1 MCLPLLA
8 APLIAATGSTVTGA
22 VVSAGLL
29 QGMTVAAVGMTSLTT
44 LMSGGMAVFQQQTQ
58 KRMIEGQN
66 KQAADRFQRQQQ
78 IANADLTN
86 KYESIN
92 SRELVENRIA
102 AQEKF
107 VRDRQMEASKSKM
120 GTQAAI
126 AGVQM
131 SSPSLQAL
139 EQAITFNWGMSDT
152 NVNYGLVT
160 SSRQYQQM
168 AKGYRAESLG
178 RQEAAM
184 PKYKK
189 PPSLIGPLLT
199 TAGAGISNL
208 TTFGGKDWLQGL
220 GKKTPK
226 APGPIKLS
234 GGKGFQPLA

>member
-8 APLIAATGSTVTGA
+8 APLLLGTGATVVGTGAAATVAAGSLFG
-22 VVSAGLL
+22 
-29 QGMTVAAVGMTSLTT
+29 GMTVAAVGMTSLTT
-44 LMSGGMAVFQQQTQ
+44 LISGGMAVFQQQTQ

-66 KQAADRFQRQQQ
+66 KAAADRFQRQQQ

-107 VRDRQMEASKSKM
+107 VRDRQMEASRSKM
-120 GTQAAI
+120 GTQAAV
-126 AGVQM
+126 AGLQM
-131 SSPSLQAL
+131 SSPSIQAL
-139 EQAITFNWGMSDT
+139 EQAITFNWGQSDT

-178 RQEAAM
+178 KQEAVM
-184 PKYKK
+184 PQFKQS
-189 PPSLIGPLLT
+189 PSLLGPALT
-199 TAGAGISNL
+199 TAGAGISNV
-208 TTFGGKDWLQGL
+208 TTFGGKDWLEGL
-220 GKKTPK
+220 GKK
-226 APGPIKLS
+226 A
-234 GGKGFQPLA
+234 

>member
-8 APLIAATGSTVTGA
+8 APLLAATGGAASIGAASTA
-22 VVSAGLL
+22 VVGAGLL
-29 QGMTVAAVGMTSLTT
+29 QGMTVASVGMASLTT
-44 LMSGGMAVFQQQTQ
+44 LISGGMAVFQQQTQ

-66 KQAADRFQRQQQ
+66 KAAADRFQRQQQ

-120 GTQAAI
+120 GTQAAV
-126 AGVQM
+126 AGLQM
-131 SSPSLQAL
+131 SSPSIQAL
-139 EQAITFNWGMSDT
+139 EQAITFNWGQSDT

-184 PKYKK
+184 PQYKK
-189 PPSLIGPLLT
+189 PPSLIGPMLT
-199 TAGAGISNL
+199 TAGAGISNV
-208 TTFGGKDWLQGL
+208 TTFGGQDWLQGL
-220 GKKTPK
+220 GKK
-226 APGPIKLS
+226 A
-234 GGKGFQPLA
+234 

>member
-8 APLIAATGSTVTGA
+8 VPLMAIGGSAMPAIAGGAITTGLFS
-22 VVSAGLL
+22 
-29 QGMTVAAVGMTSLTT
+29 GMTVASVGMASLTT

-66 KQAADRFQRQQQ
+66 KAAADRFQRQQQ

-120 GTQAAI
+120 GTQAAV
-126 AGVQM
+126 AGLQM
-131 SSPSLQAL
+131 SSPSIQAL
-139 EQAITFNWGMSDT
+139 EQAITFNWGQSDT

-178 RQEAAM
+178 KQEAVM
-184 PKYKK
+184 PQFKQS
-189 PPSLIGPLLT
+189 PSLLGPALT
-199 TAGAGISNL
+199 TAGAGISNV
-208 TTFGGKDWLQGL
+208 TTFGGKDWLEGL
-220 GKKTPK
+220 GKK
-226 APGPIKLS
+226 A
-234 GGKGFQPLA
+234 